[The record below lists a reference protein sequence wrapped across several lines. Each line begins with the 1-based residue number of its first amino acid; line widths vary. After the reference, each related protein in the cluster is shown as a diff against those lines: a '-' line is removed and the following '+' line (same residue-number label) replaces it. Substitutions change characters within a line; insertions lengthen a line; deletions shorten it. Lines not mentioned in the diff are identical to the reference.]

1 MFLMF
6 MSGFMLLSI
15 FKKGFFGEKE
25 IIFFPLKIENENIF
39 IFSTDFKELTY
50 SIMFEVAHCNNFH
63 SFLLLLYINKDVNFT
78 SLHQ

>member
-1 MFLMF
+1 MF

-39 IFSTDFKELTY
+39 IFSTDFNSLY
-50 SIMFEVAHCNNFH
+50 FH
-63 SFLLLLYINKDVNFT
+63 I
-78 SLHQ
+78 